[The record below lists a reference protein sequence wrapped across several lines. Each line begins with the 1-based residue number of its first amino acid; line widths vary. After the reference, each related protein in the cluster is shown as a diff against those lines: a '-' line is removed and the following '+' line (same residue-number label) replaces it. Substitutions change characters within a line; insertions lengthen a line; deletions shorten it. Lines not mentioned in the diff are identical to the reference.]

1 MRRTAQVDGAAVGF
15 MSSAVTGVFEAATGE
30 GSMARKLRADE
41 DRLHFVFRIE
51 GERGDSVCYPG
62 V

>member
-1 MRRTAQVDGAAVGF
+1 

-51 GERGDSVCYPG
+51 GERGDSVCYPASE
-62 V
+62 